1 MSNRLVSIACFF
13 LTLSFLSGCSG
24 IQSTYIPLQ
33 KKAFAPIR
41 KAAEI
46 QVLTGVPE
54 EPYEEL
60 GVILIRKYPGSLEE
74 EMIEKFQEEAARK
87 GADAVIKMKTSRQPL
102 FSIGPFFFS
111 FPFPGIEAEGVAVR
125 YKKKE

>member
-1 MSNRLVSIACFF
+1 MRLNGRPTFFSIFF
-13 LTLSFLSGCSG
+13 ALLAGCAA

-33 KKAFAPIR
+33 KGTLPPTH

-46 QVLTGVPE
+46 QVLTGVPV
-54 EPYEEL
+54 EPYDEL
-60 GVILIRKYPGSLEE
+60 GVILVRKYPGSLEE
-74 EMIEKFQEEAARK
+74 EMIEKFQEEAARR